1 MIGQFSP
8 PGKFVA
14 VFFPPKCPVIYR
26 QVILTFT
33 AKTCKT
39 FRFLKRRHIL
49 SNRVNDLEGRF
60 AVGAISA
67 VLSSPFYVPP
77 AGKERG
83 LLS

>member
-1 MIGQFSP
+1 MSRDLSP
-8 PGKFVA
+8 SYLDVHGK
-14 VFFPPKCPVIYR
+14 
-26 QVILTFT
+26 
-33 AKTCKT
+33 KTCKT

-77 AGKERG
+77 AGKELG